1 MSEVETL
8 AKSHRWN
15 MPTVCPVCGGTLEL
29 NHNHSRLYCA
39 NEYCPSKST
48 GTIMKWCD
56 VHGIKELGL
65 TTLEKIQDQ
74 GYFLTISGLY
84 NDTCHPD
91 VNAKMY
97 SLLGKNWHNIIA
109 EIDSHRTT
117 TLAKFLAGYNISG
130 LGEKSVQK
138 ILSAHSIESF
148 DQLYDSTIPDRF
160 TCDGIG
166 YITSKKF
173 SDGLEKNREDMEK
186 TLGVIHLVQ
195 EEKHTGSLDGK
206 SFCFTGAMAYKRKD
220 LQDMVIQNGGINKD
234 SVTKDL
240 TYLVIQDPSST
251 SGKAKKARDMGITL
265 ISPEQFLEMVR
276 NQLSIKP

>member
-1 MSEVETL
+1 MSEVETI
-8 AKSHRWN
+8 AKSHNWN

-29 NHNHSRLYCA
+29 NTNHSRLYCT
-39 NEYCPSKST
+39 NEFCPTKST

-65 TTLEKIQDQ
+65 TTLEKIQEQ
-74 GYFLTISGLY
+74 GYFRTISGMY
-84 NDTCHPD
+84 NDTCHPEC
-91 VNAKMY
+91 NSKMF

-109 EIDSHRTT
+109 EIDSHRET

-148 DQLYDSTIPDRF
+148 DQLYDSTMPDRF

-166 YITSKKF
+166 YITSNKF
-173 SDGLEKNREDMEK
+173 SIGLDKARTDMEK
-186 TLGVIHLVQ
+186 TLRAVRLVQ
-195 EEKHTGSLDGK
+195 EEKHSGSLDGK
-206 SFCFTGAMAYKRKD
+206 SFCFTGAMEYKRKD
-220 LQDMVIQNGGINKD
+220 LQDMVTQNGGINKD

-240 TYLVIQDPSST
+240 TYLVIQDPNST

-265 ISPEQFLEMVR
+265 ISPEQFLSMCK
-276 NQLSIKP
+276 S